1 MLALCAD
8 LVYYAC
14 NTQREDMMRSL
25 AILLFSLAMAGCNF
39 TADAQEAPSGG
50 GDVTQRTYPLA
61 GFDAVGL
68 AGSPDMIVTVGGRYS
83 VRAEGDPEMLDR
95 LDLRVENGTLK
106 VGYKKGNWSANWGNR
121 AKTRIFVTAPS
132 LRAASLAGSGDI
144 RIDRVQGDS
153 FDASVAGS
161 GDIAIA
167 QMQVGT
173 ASFSIAGSGGIS
185 AAGGA
190 QTASVSIA
198 GSGDIDAGALQSRT
212 ASASVMGSG
221 DVRIRAT
228 ETANV
233 SIMGSG
239 DVLVSGSARCTVNKR
254 GSGSVR
260 CGA

>member
-1 MLALCAD
+1 
-8 LVYYAC
+8 
-14 NTQREDMMRSL
+14 MRSL
-25 AILLFSLAMAGCNF
+25 AILLSSLAVAACNMSAEAQQGERSAGG
-39 TADAQEAPSGG
+39 A
-50 GDVTQRTYPLA
+50 VTQRSFDLA
-61 GFDAVGL
+61 GFDAVSL
-68 AGSPDMIVTVGGRYS
+68 AGSPDLIVNVGGGHS

-95 LDLRVENGTLK
+95 LDVRVEGGTLK
-106 VGYKKGNWSANWGNR
+106 VGYKKGDWSMNLGSR
-121 AKTRIFVTAPS
+121 PKTRIFVTVPT
-132 LRAASLAGSGDI
+132 LRAAALAGSGDI
-144 RIDRVQGDS
+144 QVDRVQGDS

-173 ASFSIAGSGGIS
+173 ANFSIAGSGGITAS
-185 AAGGA
+185 GAA
-190 QTASVSIA
+190 QTASASIA
-198 GSGDIDAGALQSRT
+198 GSGDINAGSLQSRT

-239 DVLVSGSARCTVNKR
+239 DVLIGGSARCTVNKR

>member
-1 MLALCAD
+1 MRTLALLLSNIA
-8 LVYYAC
+8 LVAC
-14 NTQREDMMRSL
+14 NMSAEAQEGGSEPGSGTATQRSFNL
-25 AILLFSLAMAGCNF
+25 
-39 TADAQEAPSGG
+39 T
-50 GDVTQRTYPLA
+50 
-61 GFDAVGL
+61 GFNAVSL
-68 AGSPDMIVTVGGRYS
+68 AGSPDLIVTVGGAHS
-83 VRAEGDPEMLDR
+83 VRAEGDAEMLDR
-95 LDLRVENGTLK
+95 LDLRVEGGTLK
-106 VGYKKGNWSANWGNR
+106 VGYKKGNWSMNWGSR
-121 AKTRIFVTAPS
+121 PKTRIFVTAPS

-144 RIDRVQGDS
+144 RVDRVQGDS
-153 FDASVAGS
+153 FEASVAGS

-173 ASFSIAGSGGIS
+173 ANFSIAGSGGIT
-185 AAGGA
+185 AAGAA
-190 QTASVSIA
+190 QTASASIA

-221 DVRIRAT
+221 DVRIRAS

-239 DVLVSGSARCTVNKR
+239 DVLVGGSARCTVNKR

>member
-1 MLALCAD
+1 
-8 LVYYAC
+8 
-14 NTQREDMMRSL
+14 MRSL
-25 AILLFSLAMAGCNF
+25 AILLSSLAVAACNMS
-39 TADAQEAPSGG
+39 ADAQEATRGEGG
-50 GDVTQRTYPLA
+50 PVTQRSFALT

-68 AGSPDMIVTVGGRYS
+68 AGSPDLIVTVGGAHA
-83 VRAEGDPEMLDR
+83 VRAEGDAEMLER

-106 VGYKKGNWSANWGNR
+106 VGYKKGDWSMNWGNR
-121 AKTRIFVTAPS
+121 AKTRIFVTVPT

-144 RIDRVQGDS
+144 QVDRVQGDS
-153 FDASVAGS
+153 FEASVAGS

-173 ASFSIAGSGGIS
+173 ANFSIAGSGGITAS
-185 AAGGA
+185 GAA
-190 QTASVSIA
+190 QTASASIA
-198 GSGDIDAGALQSRT
+198 GSGDIDAGGLQSRT

-239 DVLVSGSARCTVNKR
+239 DVLVGGSARCTINKR